1 MLQDIRKSSQGT
13 AAKIIVGLIVVVF
26 ALFGAESIV
35 GGLSGEPEV
44 ATVNGEDILQ
54 SQFLRAVEGKRRQI
68 LSQMGDK
75 ADPDLIDEALLRSS
89 VLEGM
94 INEQILVQ
102 DAEEKGLFVSDMAVD
117 NYIRS
122 IEQFQVDGQFS
133 NERMQTLLRNAG
145 LTLKDYRDSL
155 KSQFVLGQ
163 SRSGLIA
170 SAFVVEAEQKEI
182 LSLDRQERSFGMATV
197 FKRDYLDAITVT
209 DEEVA
214 GHYEANKS
222 SYKKPENVDVSY
234 LVLDRSSLQEAIEI
248 TENELKTL
256 YETEKAEYKGE
267 EQRAASHILIK
278 IDDETNEADALA
290 KIKTIQESLNK
301 GEKFEELAKQFSEDE
316 GSAQAGGELGLSA
329 KGVYVADF
337 ETALFSLN
345 EGEVSEP
352 VKTEFGYHLI
362 KLDRIEANN
371 VPSFDEMRGML
382 ETRLVKQRIDQRY
395 AQMTEQLADISYSSP
410 DLKEA
415 AEALG
420 LTIQSLAGVS
430 AQTTHP
436 LFSSKK
442 VQKVLFSNE
451 LVVDKHNSELIEVEE
466 GQALVF
472 RVDAYQEESVQS
484 LAAVK
489 EVIRGELKSDKT
501 ASYAAK
507 VGASFIERVKA
518 GEDPQVVSDNMGL
531 NWKLYNNIRRDNV
544 MLEREVIT
552 KVFTLPKSMTE
563 SNDMVGFEVMGGDFA
578 VVNLQNVTSG
588 SDEITAMEK
597 SSIDNMLG
605 DTFGATDYQAYQK
618 VAFDQ
623 AEIERR
629 GTSTN

>member
-68 LSQMGDK
+68 LAQMGDK

-170 SAFVVEAEQKEI
+170 SAFVVEDEQKEI
-182 LSLDRQERSFGMATV
+182 LALDRQERSFGMATV
-197 FKRDYLDAITVT
+197 FKRDYLDAIAVT

-214 GHYEANKS
+214 DHYEANKS
-222 SYKKPENVDVSY
+222 SYKKPEHVDVSY
-234 LVLDRSSLQEAIEI
+234 LVLDRSSLQENIEI
-248 TENELKTL
+248 NEDELKTL
-256 YETEKAEYKGE
+256 YETEKAEYQGE

-278 IDDETNEADALA
+278 IDDDTNEADALA
-290 KIKTIQESLNK
+290 RITTIQESLNK

-316 GSAQAGGELGLSA
+316 GSAQSGGDLGLSA
-329 KGVYVADF
+329 RGVYVADF
-337 ETALFSLN
+337 ETSLFSLN

-362 KLDRIEANN
+362 KLDRIQTNN

-382 ETRLVKQRIDQRY
+382 ETRLVKQRIDQLY
-395 AQMTEQLADISYSSP
+395 AQLTEQLADITYSSP

-415 AEALG
+415 AEALN

-430 AQTTHP
+430 AQTDHP
-436 LFSSKK
+436 LFSSSK

-451 LVVDKHNSELIEVEE
+451 LVVDKHNSEMIEVEE
-466 GQALVF
+466 GKALVF

-489 EVIRGELKSDKT
+489 EAIRDELKAEKT
-501 ASYAAK
+501 ASYAEK
-507 VGASFIERVKA
+507 VGQSFIERVKA
-518 GEDPQVVSDNMGL
+518 GEDPETVSENMGL
-531 NWKLYNNIRRDNV
+531 NWTVYNDIRRDNV

-552 KVFTLPKSMTE
+552 KVFTLPKSMAE
-563 SNDMVGFEVMGGDFA
+563 DKSLVGFEVMGGDYA
-578 VVNLQNVTSG
+578 VVSLHNVASG
-588 SDEITAMEK
+588 SDEVTALEK
-597 SSIDNMLG
+597 SSIENMLG
-605 DTFGATDYQAYQK
+605 DTFGATDYQAYQN
-618 VAFDQ
+618 VALDQ

-629 GTSTN
+629 GTSAN